1 MVNVL
6 LESYNLTDPFL
17 YDALKPYIKPHHRV
31 AIVAFSFLPSQAT
44 TLEQWLTM
52 YGREEGMFYH
62 WLVDPLMEFG
72 ILEENITVVN
82 YFADSKELARE
93 KVENADILYFTGGLP
108 DAMMDR
114 LAKFELL
121 DVLQSFDGLVLG
133 CSAGAMI
140 QLREYHITPDWDY
153 PEFGYYNGLP
163 WLQDFYV
170 EVHYE
175 ESDLQK
181 ECIHRVLRERGKP
194 VYATFHDR
202 GALMIENGKISR
214 LGETELFLP

>member
-6 LESYNLTDPFL
+6 LESYNLTEPFL

-72 ILEENITVVN
+72 IPEENITVVN
-82 YFADSKELARE
+82 YFADSKEFARD

-114 LAKFELL
+114 LAEFELL

-153 PEFGYYNGLP
+153 PVFGYYNGLP

-175 ESDLQK
+175 GTDLQK

-202 GALMIENGKISR
+202 GAVMIENGKITR

>member
-6 LESYNLTDPFL
+6 LESYNLTEPFL
-17 YDALKPYIKPHHRV
+17 YDALKPYIKHHHRV

-72 ILEENITVVN
+72 IPEENITVVN
-82 YFADSKELARE
+82 YFADSKELARA

-114 LAKFELL
+114 LEEFELL

-140 QLREYHITPDWDY
+140 QLQEYHITPDWDY

-163 WLQDFYV
+163 WLNDYYI

-175 ESDLQK
+175 ETQLQK
-181 ECIHRVLRERGKP
+181 DCIQRVLRERGKP
-194 VYATFHDR
+194 VYAIHHDR
-202 GALMIENGKISR
+202 GALIVQKGIITR

>member
-52 YGREEGMFYH
+52 YGREEGIFYH

-72 ILEENITVVN
+72 IPEENITVVN

-114 LAKFELL
+114 LAEFELL

-153 PEFGYYNGLP
+153 PEFGYYNGLS

-175 ESDLQK
+175 GTQLQK

-202 GALMIENGKISR
+202 GALMIENGKITR

>member
-6 LESYNLTDPFL
+6 LESYNLTEPFL

-31 AIVAFSFLPSQAT
+31 AIVAFSFLPRQAT

-72 ILEENITVVN
+72 IPEENITVVN

-93 KVENADILYFTGGLP
+93 KLENADILYFTGGLP

-114 LAKFELL
+114 LEEFELL

-140 QLREYHITPDWDY
+140 QLQEYHITPDLDY

-163 WLQDFYV
+163 WLQGFYV

-175 ESDLQK
+175 ETQLQN

-202 GALMIENGKISR
+202 GALMIENGKITR

>member
-17 YDALKPYIKPHHRV
+17 YDALKPYIKPHHQV

-62 WLVDPLMEFG
+62 WLVDPLMEYG
-72 ILEENITVVN
+72 IPEENITVVN

-114 LAKFELL
+114 LAEFELL

-175 ESDLQK
+175 GTDLQK

-202 GALMIENGKISR
+202 GALMIENGKITR

>member
-6 LESYNLTDPFL
+6 LESYNLTEPFL
-17 YDALKPYIKPHHRV
+17 YDVLKPYIKPHHRV

-62 WLVDPLMEFG
+62 WLIDPLMEFG
-72 ILEENITVVN
+72 IPEENITVVN

-114 LAKFELL
+114 LAEFELL

-140 QLREYHITPDWDY
+140 QLQEYHITPDWDY

-163 WLQDFYV
+163 WLNDFYI

-175 ESDLQK
+175 ETQLQK
-181 ECIHRVLRERGKP
+181 DCIQRVLRERGKP
-194 VYATFHDR
+194 VYAIHHDK
-202 GALMIENGKISR
+202 GALIVEKGIITR

>member
-6 LESYNLTDPFL
+6 LESYNLTEPFL

-72 ILEENITVVN
+72 IPEENITVVN

-93 KVENADILYFTGGLP
+93 KVKSADILYFTGGLP

-114 LAKFELL
+114 LAEFELL
-121 DVLQSFDGLVLG
+121 DVLQSFGGLVLG

-153 PEFGYYNGLP
+153 PVFGYYNGLP

-175 ESDLQK
+175 GTDLQK

-202 GALMIENGKISR
+202 GAVMIENGKITR
-214 LGETELFLP
+214 LGVTELFLP

>member
-6 LESYNLTDPFL
+6 LESYNLTEPFL
-17 YDALKPYIKPHHRV
+17 YDALKPCIKPHHRV

-52 YGREEGMFYH
+52 YGREEGIFYH
-62 WLVDPLMEFG
+62 WLVDPLMGFG
-72 ILEENITVVN
+72 IPEENITVVN
-82 YFADSKELARE
+82 YFADSKELARK

-114 LAKFELL
+114 LAEFELL

-140 QLREYHITPDWDY
+140 QLQEYHITPDWDY

-175 ESDLQK
+175 ETQLQK

-202 GALMIENGKISR
+202 GALMIENGKITR

>member
-17 YDALKPYIKPHHRV
+17 YDALKPYIMPHHRV

-72 ILEENITVVN
+72 IPEENITVVN
-82 YFADSKELARE
+82 YFADSKELARK

-114 LAKFELL
+114 LAEFELL
-121 DVLQSFDGLVLG
+121 DALQSFDGLVLG

-163 WLQDFYV
+163 WLNDFYI

-175 ESDLQK
+175 ETQLQK
-181 ECIHRVLRERGKP
+181 DCIRRVLWERGKP
-194 VYATFHDR
+194 VYAIHHDR
-202 GALMIENGKISR
+202 GALIVQNGIITR

>member
-6 LESYNLTDPFL
+6 LESYNLTEPFL

-52 YGREEGMFYH
+52 YGREEGIFYH

-72 ILEENITVVN
+72 IPEENITVVN

-93 KVENADILYFTGGLP
+93 KLENADILYFTGGLP

-114 LAKFELL
+114 LEEFELL

-175 ESDLQK
+175 ETQLQN

-202 GALMIENGKISR
+202 GALMIEKGKITR

>member
-6 LESYNLTDPFL
+6 LESYNLTEPFL

-44 TLEQWLTM
+44 TLEQWLKL

-62 WLVDPLMEFG
+62 WLIDPLMEFG
-72 ILEENITVVN
+72 IPEEQITVVN
-82 YFADSKELARE
+82 YFADSKELARQ
-93 KVENADILYFTGGLP
+93 KIENADVLYFTGGLP

-114 LAKFELL
+114 LAEFELL
-121 DVLQSFDGLVLG
+121 DVLAEFDGLVLG

-140 QLREYHITPDWDY
+140 QLEDYHITPDWDY
-153 PEFGYYNGLP
+153 PEFGYYKGLH
-163 WLQDFYV
+163 WLKDFYV

-175 ESDLQK
+175 ATQLQK
-181 ECIHRVLRERGKP
+181 DCIQRVLRECGKR
-194 VYATFHDR
+194 VYGICHDK
-202 GALMIENGKISR
+202 GALIVEKGKITR

>member
-6 LESYNLTDPFL
+6 LESYNLTEPFL

-72 ILEENITVVN
+72 IPEENITVVN
-82 YFADSKELARE
+82 YFADSKEFARD

-114 LAKFELL
+114 LEEFELL

-153 PEFGYYNGLP
+153 PEFGYYNGLS

-175 ESDLQK
+175 GTDLQK
-181 ECIHRVLRERGKP
+181 ECIHRVLQERGKP

-202 GALMIENGKISR
+202 GALMIEKGKITR

>member
-17 YDALKPYIKPHHRV
+17 YDALKPHIKPHHRV

-72 ILEENITVVN
+72 IPEENITVVN

-114 LAKFELL
+114 LAEFELL

-140 QLREYHITPDWDY
+140 QLQEYHITPDWDY

-175 ESDLQK
+175 GTDLQK

-202 GALMIENGKISR
+202 GALMIENGKIAR

>member
-6 LESYNLTDPFL
+6 LESYNLTEPFL

-52 YGREEGMFYH
+52 YGREEGIFYH

-72 ILEENITVVN
+72 IPEENITVVN

-93 KVENADILYFTGGLP
+93 KLENADILYFTGGLP

-114 LAKFELL
+114 LEEFELL

-140 QLREYHITPDWDY
+140 QLQEYHITPDWDY
-153 PEFGYYNGLP
+153 PEFGYYNGLS

-175 ESDLQK
+175 GTDLQK

-202 GALMIENGKISR
+202 GALMIENGKIAR
-214 LGETELFLP
+214 LGDTELFLP

>member
-52 YGREEGMFYH
+52 YGREEGIFYH

-72 ILEENITVVN
+72 IPEENITVVN
-82 YFADSKELARE
+82 YFADSKELARK
-93 KVENADILYFTGGLP
+93 KVESADILYFTGGLP

-114 LAKFELL
+114 LAEFELL

-175 ESDLQK
+175 ETQLQN

-202 GALMIENGKISR
+202 GALMIENGKIAR
-214 LGETELFLP
+214 LGDTELFLP

>member
-6 LESYNLTDPFL
+6 LESYNLTEPFL

-44 TLEQWLTM
+44 TLEQWLKL
-52 YGREEGMFYH
+52 YGREAGMFYR
-62 WLVDPLMEFG
+62 WLVDPLMELG
-72 ILEENITVVN
+72 IPEKQIAVVN
-82 YFADSKELARE
+82 YFADSKELARQKIE
-93 KVENADILYFTGGLP
+93 SADILYFTGGLP

-114 LAKFELL
+114 LAEFELL
-121 DVLQSFDGLVLG
+121 DILAQFDGLVLG

-140 QLREYHITPDWDY
+140 QLQDYHITPDWDY
-153 PEFGYYNGLP
+153 PEFGYYKGLP
-163 WLQDFYV
+163 WLNDFYV

-175 ESDLQK
+175 ETQLQK
-181 ECIHRVLRERGKP
+181 DCIQRVLRERGKP
-194 VYATFHDR
+194 VYAIHHDK
-202 GALMIENGKISR
+202 GALIVEKRNITR

>member
-6 LESYNLTDPFL
+6 LESYNLTEPFL

-62 WLVDPLMEFG
+62 WLIDPLMEFG
-72 ILEENITVVN
+72 IPEENITVVN

-114 LAKFELL
+114 LAEFELL

-140 QLREYHITPDWDY
+140 QLEDYHITPDWDY
-153 PEFGYYNGLP
+153 PEFGYYKGLP
-163 WLQDFYV
+163 WLNGFYV

-175 ESDLQK
+175 QTQLQRD
-181 ECIHRVLRERGKP
+181 CIQRVLRERGEP
-194 VYATFHDR
+194 VFAIYHDK
-202 GALMIENGKISR
+202 GALIVENETITR

>member
-6 LESYNLTDPFL
+6 LESYNLTEPFL

-72 ILEENITVVN
+72 IPEENITVVN

-93 KVENADILYFTGGLP
+93 KVESADILYFTGGLP

-114 LAKFELL
+114 LAEFELL
-121 DVLQSFDGLVLG
+121 DALQSFDGLVLG

-140 QLREYHITPDWDY
+140 QLQEYHITPDWDY

-163 WLQDFYV
+163 WLNDFYI

-175 ESDLQK
+175 ETQLQK
-181 ECIHRVLRERGKP
+181 DCIQRVLRERGKP
-194 VYATFHDR
+194 VYAIHHDR
-202 GALMIENGKISR
+202 GALIVQKGIITR

>member
-52 YGREEGMFYH
+52 YGREEGIFYH

-72 ILEENITVVN
+72 IPEENITVVN

-114 LAKFELL
+114 LAEFELL

-153 PEFGYYNGLP
+153 PEFGYYNGLS

-175 ESDLQK
+175 ETDLQK

-202 GALMIENGKISR
+202 GALMIENGKITR

>member
-6 LESYNLTDPFL
+6 LESYNLTEPFL

-44 TLEQWLTM
+44 TLEQWLIM

-62 WLVDPLMEFG
+62 WLVDPLMKFG
-72 ILEENITVVN
+72 IPEENITVVN
-82 YFADSKELARE
+82 YFADSKEFARD
-93 KVENADILYFTGGLP
+93 KVESADILYFTGGLP

-114 LAKFELL
+114 LAEFELL
-121 DVLQSFDGLVLG
+121 DALQSFDGLVLG

-163 WLQDFYV
+163 WLNDFYI

-175 ESDLQK
+175 ETQLQK
-181 ECIHRVLRERGKP
+181 DCIQRVLRERGKP
-194 VYATFHDR
+194 VYAIHHDR
-202 GALMIENGKISR
+202 GALIVQKGIITR

>member
-6 LESYNLTDPFL
+6 LESYNLTEPFL

-72 ILEENITVVN
+72 IPEENITVVN
-82 YFADSKELARE
+82 YFADSKELARA

-114 LAKFELL
+114 LEEFELL

-153 PEFGYYNGLP
+153 PEFGYYNGLS

-175 ESDLQK
+175 GTDLQK

-202 GALMIENGKISR
+202 GALMIEKGKITR

>member
-6 LESYNLTDPFL
+6 LESYNLTEPFL

-62 WLVDPLMEFG
+62 WLVGPLMEFG
-72 ILEENITVVN
+72 IPEENITVVN

-114 LAKFELL
+114 LAEFELL

-153 PEFGYYNGLP
+153 PEFGYYNGLS

-175 ESDLQK
+175 GTDVQK

-202 GALMIENGKISR
+202 GALMIEKGKITR